1 MSTQSES
8 SENHKPSKHLENFSE
23 PRTYPSQWNV
33 SELSGNRH
41 PASQEPE
48 GKARQAAPETPQA
61 EPEYPEVS
69 FSEWHLGAVLDR
81 YDSLDTSYFSAL

>member
-33 SELSGNRH
+33 SELSGDKRQT
-41 PASQEPE
+41 SQEPNRKTSE
-48 GKARQAAPETPQA
+48 AAPEEPQA

-81 YDSLDTSYFSAL
+81 YDALDTNYFSAL

>member
-1 MSTQSES
+1 MSTQSDS
-8 SENHKPSKHLENFSE
+8 SDKHKPSKHLENFSE

-41 PASQEPE
+41 SSSQEPE
-48 GKARQAAPETPQA
+48 QKAGQVAAETPPA
-61 EPEYPEVS
+61 EPEYPEIS

-81 YDSLDTSYFSAL
+81 YDALDTSYFSAL